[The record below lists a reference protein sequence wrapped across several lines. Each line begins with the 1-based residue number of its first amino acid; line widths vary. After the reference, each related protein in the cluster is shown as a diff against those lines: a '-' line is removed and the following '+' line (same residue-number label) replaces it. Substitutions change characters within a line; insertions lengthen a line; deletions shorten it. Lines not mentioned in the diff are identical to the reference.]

1 MGLGGYDSY
10 CSLLWL
16 LIVYCPARDFQS
28 RLREEVAVITVDY

>member
-1 MGLGGYDSY
+1 MGLGGDDSY